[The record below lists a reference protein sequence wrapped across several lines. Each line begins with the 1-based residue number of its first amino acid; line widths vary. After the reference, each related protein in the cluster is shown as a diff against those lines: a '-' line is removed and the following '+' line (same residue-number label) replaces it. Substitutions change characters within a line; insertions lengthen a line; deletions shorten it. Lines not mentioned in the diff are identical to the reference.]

1 MTNNLTKV
9 STISV
14 ILALADNTM
23 STKALSRMLG
33 VSSFVGKVMNGETE
47 SLEEIDEALAH
58 ASRTRNSTTFN
69 QRQRDIIDQFINELL
84 DTRLEMTK
92 C

>member
-23 STKALSRMLG
+23 STKALSQMLG
-33 VSSFVGKVMNGETE
+33 VSSFVGKVMNGEIE
-47 SLEEIDEALAH
+47 SLEEIDEALSH
-58 ASRTRNSTTFN
+58 ASRTRNSSTFN

-84 DTRLEMTK
+84 DTRLELTK